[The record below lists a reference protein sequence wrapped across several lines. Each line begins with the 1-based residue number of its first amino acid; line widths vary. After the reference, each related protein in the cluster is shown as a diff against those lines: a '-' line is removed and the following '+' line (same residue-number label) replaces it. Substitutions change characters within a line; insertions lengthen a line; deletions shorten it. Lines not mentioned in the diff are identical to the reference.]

1 MSAHL
6 PAARVILS
14 TLLAWVVYSGPASA
28 EPLREALDRMLQSHK
43 RLAAAEADVRA
54 SDAGALKARGGYF
67 PDLKLTANK
76 GRQHVHKPA
85 PSQSTDM
92 INRDATISLTQNL
105 IDFGKTDAEVD
116 KADLAN
122 TQSRTTLASVRQDLV
137 LEGISSHIN
146 LLRAYRS
153 LAFAEQSVENIRRQT
168 GLEESR
174 VELGAGMPTDVLQ
187 AKSQLAG
194 AQARL
199 VRARGSLVAAIN
211 RYRAVFA
218 SEPPPSKEVTTVP
231 VPDGLL
237 PKSLDDAV
245 EMARD
250 KNYQLRAARLTGQIA
265 QAEVRRV
272 VGAELAPKLNAVAES
287 KVKINVDGTPGNQQE
302 QVVKLELSYPF
313 NLGLAPV
320 RSLAVAR
327 EGVLAADNRHADTR
341 DVVEEQVRNAWQA
354 LATARE
360 NADYL
365 HNQARISAE
374 FLSMAREER
383 LHGRRSLIDVLAGE
397 TTLINAQS
405 DAASAEA
412 DVGIAAFTLLKS
424 VGVLNETLID

>member
-1 MSAHL
+1 MSA
-6 PAARVILS
+6 ARSVSLMV
-14 TLLAWVVYSGPASA
+14 LLVAVMATGPASA
-28 EPLREALDRMLQSHK
+28 EPLRESLDRMLTHHK
-43 RLAAAEADVRA
+43 RLAAAEADLRA
-54 SDAGALKARGGYF
+54 ADAAAGKARGGYF
-67 PDLKLTANK
+67 PDLKLGANK
-76 GRQHVHKPA
+76 GRQHIHKSYPNA
-85 PSQSTDM
+85 NTEL
-92 INRDATISLTQNL
+92 INRDASISLTQNL

-122 TQSRTTLASVRQDLV
+122 EQSRNSLASVRQDLI
-137 LEGISSHIN
+137 LEGVSSYIN
-146 LLRAYRS
+146 LHRAYRS
-153 LAFAEQSVENIRRQT
+153 LAYAEQSVQNIRRQT

-199 VRARGSLVAAIN
+199 VRSKGGLVAAIN

-218 SEPPPSKEVTTVP
+218 AEPPPMVEVGLVAVP
-231 VPDGLL
+231 LAQL
-237 PKSLDDAV
+237 PPALDDAV
-245 EMARD
+245 VTARD
-250 KNYQLRAARLTGQIA
+250 NNYQLRAARLTSGVA

-272 VGAELAPKLNAVAES
+272 TGAELAPKLNAVAEA
-287 KVKINVDGTPGNQQE
+287 KVKVNVDGTIGNQQE

-313 NLGLAPV
+313 NLGFAPL
-320 RSLAVAR
+320 RSLEAAR
-327 EGVLAADNRHADTR
+327 ESVLAADNRHADTR
-341 DVVEEQVRNAWQA
+341 DAVEEQVRNAWQA

-360 NADYL
+360 NAEYL
-365 HNQARISAE
+365 ENQARISAE
-374 FLSMAREER
+374 FLRMAREER

-424 VGVLNETLID
+424 IGALDVRMVQ